1 MIRTLWIIR
10 MLMYEKDEMKR
21 IETSA
26 NNKFNSS
33 SAQSCLHFGMLHG
46 SFNTSAYARVLAMSK
61 SPKCDWQT
69 KQISS
74 PV

>member
-10 MLMYEKDEMKR
+10 MLMYEKDEMNSFKR

-26 NNKFNSS
+26 NNNFNSS

-61 SPKCDWQT
+61 SP
-69 KQISS
+69 
-74 PV
+74 

>member
-10 MLMYEKDEMKR
+10 MLMYEKDEMNSFKR

-46 SFNTSAYARVLAMSK
+46 SFNTSAYARVLAMNK
-61 SPKCDWQT
+61 SP
-69 KQISS
+69 
-74 PV
+74 